1 MIICSIIMII
11 IGIGLIIS
19 SMMIILYY
27 IVLYY
32 IIYYIML
39 YIILYYILYYIILYF
54 IILYCIIL
62 YYNYNYN
69 IPQIQ
74 QYLDLFGTS
83 PQGARLLGNSSTAQ
97 HITSGRGSTAR
108 ASLGALGTAR
118 RANVGQKKMRNYCSE
133 ILYNV
138 EIIWII
144 WKLYGLYCGFI
155 MDLLWKCYGLYGNII

>member
-1 MIICSIIMII
+1 
-11 IGIGLIIS
+11 
-19 SMMIILYY
+19 
-27 IVLYY
+27 
-32 IIYYIML
+32 
-39 YIILYYILYYIILYF
+39 
-54 IILYCIIL
+54 
-62 YYNYNYN
+62 
-69 IPQIQ
+69 
-74 QYLDLFGTS
+74 LDLFGTS

-144 WKLYGLYCGFI
+144 LWIYYGFI
-155 MDLLWKCYGLYGNII
+155 MEMLWIIWKYYIMWKYYGKKSRNYCSEIFERLWKSHLISSNGFLGLR